1 MATQLQLRR
10 GTTEQNAN
18 FVGAQ
23 GEITMD
29 IDTNALRVH
38 NGTTAGGAAII
49 DTIVAFQRPTEENGY
64 TWYRRYSS
72 GWVEQGG
79 NIEFTSN
86 PQSISLPVEMTD
98 ANYTANATS
107 NYSSASGWA
116 QIISKT
122 TTGLSVGMYYGNG
135 TNSVAGPERTVSWQ
149 VSGMAA

>member
-29 IDTNALRVH
+29 IDTNELRVH

-72 GWVEQGG
+72 GWIEQGG
-79 NIEFTSN
+79 INNTDTLIYVKPMADTNYIMILQPMNTSGFYAMSCEN
-86 PQSISLPVEMTD
+86 L
-98 ANYTANATS
+98 
-107 NYSSASGWA
+107 
-116 QIISKT
+116 T
-122 TTGLSVGMYYGNG
+122 TTGAEIHTAAPQWHNY
-135 TNSVAGPERTVSWQ
+135 SWQ

>member
-1 MATQLQLRR
+1 MATQLQVRR

-79 NIEFTSN
+79 IHNNASLTYLIHMADTNYIMFLQPMDTSGFYAMSCENI
-86 PQSISLPVEMTD
+86 
-98 ANYTANATS
+98 
-107 NYSSASGWA
+107 
-116 QIISKT
+116 T
-122 TTGLSVGMYYGNG
+122 TTGAEIHTAAPQWHNY
-135 TNSVAGPERTVSWQ
+135 SWQ
-149 VSGMAA
+149 VSGMAAA